1 MTISNPIPTSETAAL
16 GGPRT
21 EAGKFE
27 SSKNAISHGL
37 TAATIDRFPEHIR
50 EAYAAFLAEQYEEH
64 QPATTNERDFLE
76 QYAFNRFQIS
86 RAQAMLSE
94 AWEKVTLNPGDE
106 SLEKKYQKLVR
117 HVRALERTAKYALN
131 ELRTFISDRLTNSEL
146 DNNMPPF
153 VQRGVSIPVAFPAH
167 RVLPPRPKPEELKNT
182 VRAYIEELSTR
193 FSVESICKPELL
205 EAARRSEF
213 AQKEAA

>member
-1 MTISNPIPTSETAAL
+1 MTKNTSTQATDPAAS

-21 EAGKFE
+21 EVGKFE

-50 EAYAAFLAEQYEEH
+50 EAYAAFLADQYAEH
-64 QPATTNERDFLE
+64 EPATANERDFLE

-94 AWEKVTLNPGDE
+94 TWEKVTANPGDE
-106 SLEKKYQKLVR
+106 TLEKKYQKLVR

-131 ELRTFISDRLTNSEL
+131 ELRTFIADRLTNSEL
-146 DNNMPPF
+146 DTKMPSF
-153 VQRGVSIPVAFPAH
+153 VQRGISVPVAFPAH

-182 VRAYIEELSTR
+182 IRAYVEELSTR
-193 FSVESICKPELL
+193 YSVESICKPELL
-205 EAARRSEF
+205 EAARQGNFDEK
-213 AQKEAA
+213 QAA